1 MAYAQGILLPAS
13 LANQLPKT
21 QFGIAQL
28 WFVNRNP
35 LVSRLP
41 QAPVGNVQFSMVGY
55 KFRPRTLNLTA
66 TITTGDT
73 TFTVSDAS
81 ILMNG
86 DVLRM
91 STGEAVEVTAAPNT
105 ATNQVTVRRAV
116 GTAQAGVFTPTAAT
130 AIAAL
135 TPPANLITNL
145 GNSRTGG
152 EINQLAINQLPTSVT
167 QYVQTFQHVVQVSGL
182 MQDIEGFPWPGAAP
196 TPYAKNRMDALQNIM
211 DDIEFSSLYGIGEA
225 LVVGTN
231 NRPKQYGI
239 TNLLV
244 TNNRTATNPTAY
256 RPQDFIADAI
266 EPIRSNGGQP
276 SLIMASP
283 GWLTG
288 LAVWGMPAQL
298 VSPGTNGFGT
308 PINLF
313 YSPFLGGIPIVENM
327 WLKGISVLTLTAE
340 EARFRVN
347 HPIDYQPYGRRG
359 DTGPADNN
367 GEGDYITRL
376 AIEVDNEAHHS
387 YVSGITA
394 FAPAA

>member
-211 DDIEFSSLYGIGEA
+211 DDIEVSSLYGIGEA

-256 RPQDFIADAI
+256 KPQDFIADAI

-340 EARFRVN
+340 EVRFRVN

-387 YVSGITA
+387 YISGITA